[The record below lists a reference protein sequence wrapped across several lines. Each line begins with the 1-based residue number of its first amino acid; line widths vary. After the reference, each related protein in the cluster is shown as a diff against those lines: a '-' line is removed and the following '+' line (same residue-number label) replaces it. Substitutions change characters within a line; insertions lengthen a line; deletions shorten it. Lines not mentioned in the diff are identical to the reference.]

1 MGGAQER
8 VEIHLIAHPD
18 EDQTE
23 ARRLLTEQ
31 FATFDA
37 GKAHCL
43 LAKDR
48 EHLLAVIEAGFG
60 DFDNF
65 NRVAR
70 SLLTSRLHDE
80 LSSRSSSLFHSE
92 SSHGNSLLPTQGYL
106 EAGGQVCIV
115 SFPASLGQKAWNGMV
130 GGGQLNFA
138 CVWTG
143 DTNSPT
149 SEWYDPWVVNV
160 DEAVKRGMTLLVYGH
175 SNHPVENQFTHVSPL
190 WGEQKYRL
198 GAGQQAEVKHMNERG
213 IRYKVFALGT
223 GFVGTGFTGDA
234 LVKAA
239 SDGPIALI
247 GLASIGGGGLGDGGE
262 GGSGEGG
269 GGKGGRGSDGSEGG
283 GGEGGGGPGGDGDG
297 DGSESDG
304 GSEGGGGKRGGESG
318 GGGDG
323 GSGEGGVCEGG
334 GGDGG
339 G

>member
-1 MGGAQER
+1 VLYHTVGGAQER
-8 VEIHLIAHPD
+8 IEIHVNAYLD
-18 EDQTE
+18 EDQTQ

-37 GKAHCL
+37 GKARCF
-43 LAKDR
+43 LASDR
-48 EHLLAVIEAGFG
+48 EHLLAVIETGFG
-60 DFDNF
+60 DFHDF
-65 NRVAR
+65 NRVVRTLFA
-70 SLLTSRLHDE
+70 SRLRDR
-80 LSSRSSSLFHSE
+80 LSFRQPSDSSLADDASE
-92 SSHGNSLLPTQGYL
+92 SSLSNSLLPTKGYL

-175 SNHPVENQFTHVSPL
+175 SDHPVENQFTHVSPL

-223 GFVGTGFTGDA
+223 GFVGTGFTGDS
-234 LVKAA
+234 LVRAA
-239 SDGPIALI
+239 SDGPIAL
-247 GLASIGGGGLGDGGE
+247 
-262 GGSGEGG
+262 
-269 GGKGGRGSDGSEGG
+269 
-283 GGEGGGGPGGDGDG
+283 
-297 DGSESDG
+297 
-304 GSEGGGGKRGGESG
+304 
-318 GGGDG
+318 
-323 GSGEGGVCEGG
+323 
-334 GGDGG
+334 
-339 G
+339 